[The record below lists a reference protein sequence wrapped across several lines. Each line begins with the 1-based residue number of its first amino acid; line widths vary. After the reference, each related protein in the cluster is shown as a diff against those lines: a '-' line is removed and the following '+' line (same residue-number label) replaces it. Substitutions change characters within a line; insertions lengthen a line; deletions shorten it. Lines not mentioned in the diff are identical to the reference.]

1 MIMSLF
7 LLKVC
12 ADNVFLVSNGRRK
25 HKNRTLL
32 YYNLFLLVTAV
43 LKGWYE
49 ILDFIG
55 TLGGKRRMYTLFIPL
70 KNRIGNQDVGK
81 RQKICLEN

>member
-1 MIMSLF
+1 M
-7 LLKVC
+7 
-12 ADNVFLVSNGRRK
+12 
-25 HKNRTLL
+25 
-32 YYNLFLLVTAV
+32 